1 MVNQATGQHTNTIK
15 KAAQM
20 SRFSVLK
27 PPSLPTIVV
36 MPEVTKAVDPS
47 FSKTARQD
55 RAGKK
60 MVGGHFSADLSRAI
74 NILAAEQSTTVQA
87 LVGEA
92 LDLLMRHYGKHPLG
106 ER

>member
-1 MVNQATGQHTNTIK
+1 
-15 KAAQM
+15 M

-27 PPSLPTIVV
+27 PPAPPV
-36 MPEVTKAVDPS
+36 PPAVATPAAEPS
-47 FSKTARQD
+47 APSAKPARQD
-55 RAGKK
+55 RSGKK
-60 MVGGHFSADLSRAI
+60 MVGGHFSTELSRAV
-74 NILAAEQSTTVQA
+74 NILAAEQDTTVQA

>member
-1 MVNQATGQHTNTIK
+1 
-15 KAAQM
+15 M
-20 SRFSVLK
+20 SRFGVLK
-27 PPSLPTIVV
+27 PPSASVAALSAP
-36 MPEVTKAVDPS
+36 AVEQ
-47 FSKTARQD
+47 TALAGKPPRQD

-60 MVGGHFSADLSRAI
+60 MVGGHFSADLSRAV
-74 NILAAEQSTTVQA
+74 NILAAEQDTTVQA

>member
-1 MVNQATGQHTNTIK
+1 
-15 KAAQM
+15 M
-20 SRFSVLK
+20 SRFNVLK
-27 PPSLPTIVV
+27 PPPPPTLVPVPEGLKVADPSLPR
-36 MPEVTKAVDPS
+36 A
-47 FSKTARQD
+47 ARQD

-60 MVGGHFSADLSRAI
+60 MVGGHFSADLSRAV
-74 NILAAEQSTTVQA
+74 NILAAEQGTTLQA

>member
-1 MVNQATGQHTNTIK
+1 
-15 KAAQM
+15 M
-20 SRFSVLK
+20 SRFGPLKQPARSTATPTVSV
-27 PPSLPTIVV
+27 PDTSLAAEPLS
-36 MPEVTKAVDPS
+36 KAG
-47 FSKTARQD
+47 RQD

-60 MVGGHFSADLSRAI
+60 MVGGHFSTDLSRAV
-74 NILAAEQSTTVQA
+74 NILAAEQGTTVQA

>member
-1 MVNQATGQHTNTIK
+1 
-15 KAAQM
+15 M
-20 SRFSVLK
+20 SRFDVLK
-27 PPSLPTIVV
+27 PPTPPTLVPA
-36 MPEVTKAVDPS
+36 PEGLKVVDPS
-47 FSKTARQD
+47 LPRAARQD

-60 MVGGHFSADLSRAI
+60 MVGGHFSADLSRAV
-74 NILAAEQSTTVQA
+74 NILAAEQGTTVQA

>member
-1 MVNQATGQHTNTIK
+1 M
-15 KAAQM
+15 
-20 SRFSVLK
+20 
-27 PPSLPTIVV
+27 V
-36 MPEVTKAVDPS
+36 MPEVPKAADPA
-47 FSKTARQD
+47 FPKAARQD

-60 MVGGHFSADLSRAI
+60 MVGGHFSAELSRSI
-74 NILAAEQSTTVQA
+74 NILAAEQGTTVQA

>member
-1 MVNQATGQHTNTIK
+1 
-15 KAAQM
+15 M

-27 PPSLPTIVV
+27 PPPSPAIAL
-36 MPEVTKAVDPS
+36 MPEAPKPADSAVPRA
-47 FSKTARQD
+47 TRQD

-60 MVGGHFSADLSRAI
+60 MVGGHFSVELSRSI
-74 NILAAEQSTTVQA
+74 NILAAERDTTVQA